1 MNCSGVETKGV
12 EQMHCEDLDCIL
24 IKNST
29 NQQTTALKDILGMIG
44 KLSMYWMICDI
55 MELLLIFLGVM
66 VESCLCRRV
75 PVFLGAAYW
84 SIYR

>member
-1 MNCSGVETKGV
+1 MNCSRVETKGV
-12 EQMHCEDLDCIL
+12 GQMHCEDLDCIL

-44 KLSMYWMICDI
+44 KLSMYWMVCDI

-75 PVFLGAAYW
+75 PYF
-84 SIYR
+84 